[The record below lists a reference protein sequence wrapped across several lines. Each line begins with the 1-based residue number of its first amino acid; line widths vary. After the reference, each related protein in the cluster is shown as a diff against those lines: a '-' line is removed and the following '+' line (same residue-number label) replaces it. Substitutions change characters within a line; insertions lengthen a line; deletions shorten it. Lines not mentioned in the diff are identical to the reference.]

1 MIKHIFSHHNQLPR
15 GNLWTSRT
23 IMVAINLLEL
33 PLNSHLK
40 WFLWP
45 TSEAGRP
52 SSNSRVSSPNTA
64 RCGKVPKGK
73 SAVSGA
79 LQPLHVQAPI
89 TDPPPSPW
97 SWSSTLMTCHSSAI
111 CEGQKIGPLCDS
123 FNSYLSNLHTWFKE
137 RNLIISAQ

>member
-1 MIKHIFSHHNQLPR
+1 
-15 GNLWTSRT
+15 
-23 IMVAINLLEL
+23 MVAINLLEL

-89 TDPPPSPW
+89 TDPPPLSMKLVIY
-97 SWSSTLMTCHSSAI
+97 SDDMSQL
-111 CEGQKIGPLCDS
+111 
-123 FNSYLSNLHTWFKE
+123 SYL
-137 RNLIISAQ
+137 